1 VDKLL
6 HECTGLRIVS
16 DNTASGQQEC
26 HFARNKRQDVLQ
38 QAHQACEHLMLF
50 LQGTNHKQEVSTV
63 EDCPTGEMPADFFT
77 KLLQGKL
84 FFKFRKAIMI
94 EQEK

>member
-1 VDKLL
+1 
-6 HECTGLRIVS
+6 
-16 DNTASGQQEC
+16 
-26 HFARNKRQDVLQ
+26 
-38 QAHQACEHLMLF
+38 M
-50 LQGTNHKQEVSTV
+50 STV